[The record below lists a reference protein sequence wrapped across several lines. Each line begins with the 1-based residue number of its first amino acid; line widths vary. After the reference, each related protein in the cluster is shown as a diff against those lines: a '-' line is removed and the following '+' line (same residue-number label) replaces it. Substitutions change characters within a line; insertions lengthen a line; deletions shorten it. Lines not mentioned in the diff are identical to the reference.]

1 MNILLRGTLSDQDQ
15 GDKFV
20 IDVKDQKDLQISVTN
35 EQNLGLNWVLYSE
48 SDLNNYVAYA
58 TKRDGNKLLG
68 NYNAKPG
75 KYYLSVYKYG
85 GGTGNYTVQVK

>member
-58 TKRDGNKLLG
+58 TKRMETNCLEIIMQSQGNI
-68 NYNAKPG
+68 
-75 KYYLSVYKYG
+75 
-85 GGTGNYTVQVK
+85 T

>member
-1 MNILLRGTLSDQDQ
+1 MYI
-15 GDKFV
+15 K
-20 IDVKDQKDLQISVTN
+20 KDLQISVTN

-68 NYNAKPG
+68 NYNAKPEILL
-75 KYYLSVYKYG
+75 KCIYKYG